1 MTTRPILQSSHREAQ
16 RDRTAQEDLGLE
28 RLSVEFRLP
37 FPLEMTHR
45 RTSHT
50 IPVPQLPHLQIRET
64 EAQGSGVT
72 QELLHRRCY
81 SDAEAWAFPIDPP
94 QLT

>member
-1 MTTRPILQSSHREAQ
+1 
-16 RDRTAQEDLGLE
+16 
-28 RLSVEFRLP
+28 
-37 FPLEMTHR
+37 MTHR
-45 RTSHT
+45 RISHA

-72 QELLHRRCY
+72 QELLHRRCC

>member
-1 MTTRPILQSSHREAQ
+1 MRHS
-16 RDRTAQEDLGLE
+16 RTGLLRKNSAPA
-28 RLSVEFRLP
+28 RLPVEFRLP
-37 FPLEMTHR
+37 FSSEMTHR

-64 EAQGSGVT
+64 EAQGSEVT

>member
-1 MTTRPILQSSHREAQ
+1 MAP
-16 RDRTAQEDLGLE
+16 LGKTGPA
-28 RLSVEFRLP
+28 RLPVQFRLP
-37 FPLEMTHR
+37 FPSAVTHC
-45 RTSHT
+45 RTSHA

-72 QELLHRRCY
+72 QELLHRRCC

>member
-1 MTTRPILQSSHREAQ
+1 MGQDCSGRIQDQQGSQ
-16 RDRTAQEDLGLE
+16 
-28 RLSVEFRLP
+28 LSFGCHSPR
-37 FPLEMTHR
+37 EMTHR

-64 EAQGSGVT
+64 EAQGSEVT

>member
-1 MTTRPILQSSHREAQ
+1 
-16 RDRTAQEDLGLE
+16 
-28 RLSVEFRLP
+28 
-37 FPLEMTHR
+37 MTHR